1 MDRASNTSKNI
12 LQNAKQVIIIQD
24 REGDIYDQL
33 STVPDEK
40 HHLLI
45 RSRCNRH
52 LTDGG
57 LLWDTLSNRKA
68 QGTYSINVEG
78 DKRKQ
83 INKRKATIEIR
94 YLQTSVKR
102 SASALGNKIPETTL
116 YAVEAKEIKSK
127 ESNPIQW
134 RLITTYPVT
143 CFEDACLI
151 VEWYSCRWLIEQI
164 FRLLK
169 RERI

>member
-1 MDRASNTSKNI
+1 

-57 LLWDTLSNRKA
+57 LLWDTLSKRKA
-68 QGTYSINVEG
+68 RGTYNINVEG
-78 DKRKQ
+78 DKRKE
-83 INKRKATIEIR
+83 INKRKTTI
-94 YLQTSVKR
+94 YG
-102 SASALGNKIPETTL
+102 AF
-116 YAVEAKEIKSK
+116 
-127 ESNPIQW
+127 
-134 RLITTYPVT
+134 ITTGIISSL
-143 CFEDACLI
+143 F
-151 VEWYSCRWLIEQI
+151 SFI
-164 FRLLK
+164 FTKPRGCK
-169 RERI
+169 R